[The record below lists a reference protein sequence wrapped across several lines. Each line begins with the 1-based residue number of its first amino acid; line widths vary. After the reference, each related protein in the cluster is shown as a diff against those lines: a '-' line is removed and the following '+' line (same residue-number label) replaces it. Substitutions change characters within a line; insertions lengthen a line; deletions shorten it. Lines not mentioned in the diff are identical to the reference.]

1 MYLTKSDFNVARECP
16 TKLYYKKLR
25 YPSLLNEN
33 PFMEFLAD
41 GGYMVEKMAKL
52 LFPDGRE
59 MECSGANPEEAFSA
73 AKRIL
78 EEAENVVLFEPTILA
93 GRLSARIDIL
103 EKRGNVV
110 RLIEVKSTSVDT
122 AADGPNPF
130 RGSQGRIKADK
141 RSYLEDVTFQVM
153 VFQRA
158 FPDWQISPVLCV
170 VDKARLA
177 TENSTTDKFHLEKQ
191 GGSRMASDV
200 VYTGIPEALG
210 SEHVLALVDVAT
222 EVGQL
227 LPEITT
233 AADELASSV
242 DSEAPVRIA
251 PLLRKGCKDCEYR
264 VARSEQ
270 RNGFRECWGPLA
282 EVEPHVLD
290 FYRLGNLRPP
300 AGADP
305 VTFLVNQGKA
315 GLLDIPES
323 WLSGSYAPR
332 QKIQL
337 EHTDPPQEYL
347 NAQIREVLRSHQYPL
362 HFIDFEAS
370 RAALPYHEGMHPYQ
384 QAAFQWSCHT
394 IAEPGGEVIHTE
406 WINVEQAFSN
416 FQFARSLRD
425 VIGTS
430 GTVYVWSSFE
440 QTALRDIRE
449 HLDAM
454 GEDDPDLAQWL
465 RDLGD
470 RDNPRVVDMEKLTK
484 DYHFHPRMGGRTS
497 IKVVLPAVWENNSAL
512 WEHPLFAKYFRQD
525 KNGKPID
532 PYKTLEAFSDSDS
545 GEDFDLVQEGT
556 AAVRAYQDLVFG
568 RGAENDDA
576 RNALKQQ
583 LLQYCELD
591 TAAMVMIWM
600 HWTGSAQGGC

>member
-1 MYLTKSDFNVARECP
+1 MHLTKSDFKVARECP

-25 YPSLLNEN
+25 YPSLLNED

-59 MECSGANPEEAFSA
+59 MECSGANPEDAFNV

-78 EEAENVVLFEPTILA
+78 EETEDIVLFEPTILA

-122 AADGPNPF
+122 LADGPNPF
-130 RGSQGRIKADK
+130 RGGRGGIKAEK
-141 RSYLEDVTFQVM
+141 RSYIEDLTFQVL
-153 VFQRA
+153 VLQRA
-158 FPDWQISPVLCV
+158 FPGWRISPVLCV

-177 TENSTTDKFHLEKQ
+177 TRNSTTDKFHLERS
-191 GGSRMASDV
+191 GEGRTASDV
-200 VYTGIPEALG
+200 VYSGDTDALD
-210 SEHVLALVDVAT
+210 SEHVLALVDAAS
-222 EVGQL
+222 EVDEL
-227 LPEITT
+227 MPEVEA
-233 AADELASSV
+233 AADQLAASVAAEL
-242 DSEAPVRIA
+242 PIRIA
-251 PLLRKGCKDCEYR
+251 PNLSKGCKDCEYR
-264 VARSEQ
+264 VPQSEQ

-300 AGADP
+300 RNADP
-305 VTFLVNQGKA
+305 VTFLADEGKS

-347 NAQIREVLRSHQYPL
+347 NTQIREVLRSHEYPL

-370 RAALPYHEGMHPYQ
+370 RVALPYHEGMHPYQ

-394 IAEPGGEVIHTE
+394 IAEPGGAIVHSE
-406 WINVEQAFSN
+406 WINVEQSFSN
-416 FQFARSLRD
+416 FQFARALRD
-425 VIGTS
+425 IIGTS
-430 GTVYVWSSFE
+430 GTVYVWSHFE
-440 QTALRDIRE
+440 QTAMREIRE

-454 GEDDPDLAQWL
+454 GEDDPELAQWL
-465 RDLGD
+465 EDIGD
-470 RDNPRVVDMEKLTK
+470 RNNSRVVDMEKLTK
-484 DYHFHPRMGGRTS
+484 DFHFHPRMGGRTS

-512 WEHPLFAKYFRQD
+512 WEHPLFAKYFRRGE
-525 KNGKPID
+525 NGKPID
-532 PYKTLEAFSDSDS
+532 PYKTLEAFPDADT
-545 GEDFDLVQEGT
+545 GESFGLVQEGT
-556 AAVRAYQDLVFG
+556 AAIRAYQDLVFG
-568 RGAENDDA
+568 RGSESAEA
-576 RNALKQQ
+576 RNAIRLQ

-600 HWTGSAQGGC
+600 HWTGAS